1 MRSDPLSPDAPTA
14 GRLSLLSLCA
24 LLWGIAGS
32 VCAEEGRPAVFGH
45 PQAASQERRAR
56 ELPNFAPDF
65 LRNQAQD
72 EGRAPPR
79 RWSPEERQ
87 QLRRD
92 VHDAGRDVYGGS
104 PRRN

>member
-1 MRSDPLSPDAPTA
+1 MRSDIPSPDEPTPW
-14 GRLSLLSLCA
+14 RLPVVSICT
-24 LLWGIAGS
+24 LLWGMAGG
-32 VCAEEGRPAVFGH
+32 VYAEEGRSTVFVH
-45 PQAASQERRAR
+45 PQAAPQERRVR

-65 LRNQAQD
+65 LRNQVQD
-72 EGRAPPR
+72 EGRVPPR

-87 QLRRD
+87 QWRRD